1 MKPWSKS
8 EIVFTFYSK
17 GACGYK
23 EGYNN
28 KHYSC
33 IGQRCSCCN
42 CKNTQYMTTS
52 CERDVEE
59 EEVQEDNTV
68 RKDWILVL
76 QNSKRRTPV
85 ICRGEQQEDYK

>member
-1 MKPWSKS
+1 
-8 EIVFTFYSK
+8 
-17 GACGYK
+17 
-23 EGYNN
+23 
-28 KHYSC
+28 
-33 IGQRCSCCN
+33 
-42 CKNTQYMTTS
+42 MTTS